1 MSVKTPTGLT
11 ERQTVKDIV
20 LQGDTWGSI
29 LASVQV
35 DSIGQECME
44 AGHFYLYKDK
54 LPVGFLGLVDD
65 IVGVTEVGYKAQ
77 QLNAMINLKT
87 AEKTLQFGVSKCK
100 AMLISKDSE
109 SVLNSDLMVDNWEV
123 NYQDNPKT
131 GELVLKESFVGL
143 TKIEQVK
150 TQTYLGFTISSSGD
164 NMANIDMMKK
174 KSIGVIRKIFTKL
187 NSLHLQ
193 KYYFEC
199 SMILMNAILRPSIL
213 YACDMYYNL
222 KEFEIRQIER
232 IEETFLRKVL
242 NTSKGCPIVQ
252 LYLEMGHTPA
262 RVEIQK
268 ARCLWLQYIL
278 QQTEDSTVYKMFKLQ
293 QEMPTRGDWVSSC
306 MKDLEELQIENTLEE
321 IRQMTKYKFTKI
333 LRKKTKDRALNYLQ
347 NKQGSK
353 GKEIIYSK
361 IEMSEYLSPL
371 NEELTFEEK
380 RRLFEIRNKMVNI
393 PSNFPKSESID
404 KCVCGEILKM
414 EHSYECKVINN
425 EENETPYEK
434 IYTGNLSD
442 QIKVFRN
449 MEKSL
454 ANREKYANLINDTP
468 CDPPGSAAFC
478 STG

>member
-1 MSVKTPTGLT
+1 
-11 ERQTVKDIV
+11 
-20 LQGDTWGSI
+20 
-29 LASVQV
+29 
-35 DSIGQECME
+35 
-44 AGHFYLYKDK
+44 
-54 LPVGFLGLVDD
+54 
-65 IVGVTEVGYKAQ
+65 
-77 QLNAMINLKT
+77 
-87 AEKTLQFGVSKCK
+87 
-100 AMLISKDSE
+100 
-109 SVLNSDLMVDNWEV
+109 
-123 NYQDNPKT
+123 
-131 GELVLKESFVGL
+131 
-143 TKIEQVK
+143 
-150 TQTYLGFTISSSGD
+150 
-164 NMANIDMMKK
+164 
-174 KSIGVIRKIFTKL
+174 
-187 NSLHLQ
+187 
-193 KYYFEC
+193 
-199 SMILMNAILRPSIL
+199 
-213 YACDMYYNL
+213 
-222 KEFEIRQIER
+222 
-232 IEETFLRKVL
+232 
-242 NTSKGCPIVQ
+242 
-252 LYLEMGHTPA
+252 MGHTPA

-333 LRKKTKDRALNYLQ
+333 LRKKTKDRALSYLQ

-404 KCVCGEILKM
+404 KCFCGEILKM
-414 EHSYECKVINN
+414 EHVYECKVINN

-454 ANREKYANLINDTP
+454 ANREKYANLIIDTP